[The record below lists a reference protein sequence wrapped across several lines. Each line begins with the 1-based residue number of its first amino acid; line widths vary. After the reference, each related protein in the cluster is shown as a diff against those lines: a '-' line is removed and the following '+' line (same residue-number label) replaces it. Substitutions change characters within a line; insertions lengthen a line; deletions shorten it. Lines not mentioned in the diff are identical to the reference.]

1 MDITMSKFQCKTCLG
16 IYNDTCPD
24 GLAYYHACPDK
35 LEGNDKYK
43 PRKDKRDENPGR
55 KSEGKGRV
63 KLEE

>member
-1 MDITMSKFQCKTCLG
+1 MSKFQCKTCLG

-35 LEGNDKYK
+35 LERNDKNK
-43 PRKDKRDENPGR
+43 QRKDKRDENPGR
-55 KSEGKGRV
+55 KTEGKGRV